1 MSLSS
6 LVAAPLCATPPLAA
20 RGHRHHRRSCVRVH
34 AARPPSGPAGD
45 DGKGGQ
51 PKKQRYEVKVSTPP
65 ERSLGIHTL
74 PKNVGCGETI
84 EVLNRYFVVDRVNYH
99 YKLEY
104 GKYRR
109 DASRLYVEE
118 ATRYLLNKHLN
129 SLLAQDPAESL
140 GERMQ
145 EGGERR
151 VGDVDGG

>member
-1 MSLSS
+1 
-6 LVAAPLCATPPLAA
+6 VV
-20 RGHRHHRRSCVRVH
+20 RRPC
-34 AARPPSGPAGD
+34 
-45 DGKGGQ
+45 
-51 PKKQRYEVKVSTPP
+51 TW
-65 ERSLGIHTL
+65 
-74 PKNVGCGETI
+74 
-84 EVLNRYFVVDRVNYH
+84 VDRVNYH

-151 VGDVDGG
+151 VGDVDGGGSGGGNGGGEEGEHSGEGKGSERESDGFGSDGGDGDDGTTRA